1 MPKKYLCI
9 IFIIDY
15 NLISYTNN
23 NHKIK
28 HADSLQMGA
37 CIK

>member
-1 MPKKYLCI
+1 MPNKYLCI

-23 NHKIK
+23 NHKRK
-28 HADSLQMGA
+28 HAVSLQMGA

>member
-1 MPKKYLCI
+1 MPNKYLCI

-23 NHKIK
+23 NHKRK
-28 HADSLQMGA
+28 QAVSLQMGA